1 MSDSEQTQHQANQ
14 TMSYSDHDSFF
25 HNAPIGAFRTT
36 LQGTYVF
43 TNPTL
48 ARMYGYE
55 SPRHMMD
62 EVTDIGGQLYVDRRD
77 REEFLRLLQD
87 QGCVENYESRQVRRD
102 GTIFWSS
109 RNAWIVHDE
118 DGNVYYQGFN
128 TDITKRKRAE
138 EDLEESERRFRRI
151 IEDISNIAVQGYDEE
166 RRVIFWNKASEYLYG
181 YSKKEAI
188 GKKIDDLIVPP
199 ELQYERKRL
208 HQRWIDFG
216 EKIFAKELELR
227 DKNSNKVPVFSSHAM
242 HETIKGK
249 EIFSLDIDLRPIREA
264 EKVAAAHEKYALV
277 GQIAGK
283 IAHDFNNILAG
294 ISGNTEL
301 TLLDCEEPDTRESLK
316 LILELTERGK
326 NLTRNLVVF
335 AKNQEPKNEY
345 FQIKDKVDLV
355 LGLLRKDL
363 EGIRILRD
371 DSEVPDILA
380 DPGMIEHALV
390 NLMQNAIHA
399 TSMNEHPR
407 ITLRT
412 YSTDHVV
419 CIDIEDNGCGIPED
433 QVEKIFDPSFTL
445 KGSKDITGSYSPGIM
460 GTGYG
465 MANVK
470 RCIEKH
476 NGQIDIKSE
485 VGQGTQVK
493 ICFPI
498 IKKELSIDEV
508 CEIKEKNHYSG
519 KYILIVEDEKA
530 IYDVHQ
536 RILAS
541 DPCNHKV
548 DIATNGQT
556 AIEFYNK
563 NLYDIIILDSILPG
577 KISGMDVYH
586 YIREKD
592 PNIPILFVSG
602 NLEFLES
609 VENIK
614 QSDPNIE
621 HISKPCPNMVYIEEI
636 SKLLE
641 KQNC

>member
-25 HNAPIGAFRTT
+25 QNAPIGAFRTT

-43 TNPTL
+43 ANPTL

-62 EVTDIGGQLYVDRRD
+62 EVTDIGAQLYVDRRD
-77 REEFLRLLQD
+77 REEFLRLLHER
-87 QGCVENYESRQVRRD
+87 GYVENYESRQVRRD

-118 DGNVYYQGFN
+118 DGNVYCQGFN

-138 EDLEESERRFRRI
+138 KDFEESERKFRRI
-151 IEDISNIAVQGYDEE
+151 IEGISNIAVQGYDEE
-166 RRVIFWNKASEYLYG
+166 RRVTFWNKASEYLYG
-181 YSKKEAI
+181 YTKEEAI
-188 GKKIDDLIVPP
+188 GKKIENLIIPSGMADEV
-199 ELQYERKRL
+199 KRL
-208 HQRWIDFG
+208 HHRWVEYVETIPA
-216 EKIFAKELELR
+216 EELDLV
-227 DKNSNKVPVFSSHAM
+227 DKDGNTVPVYSSHTM
-242 HETIKGK
+242 HETSQGK
-249 EIFSLDIDLRPIREA
+249 EMFCLDVDLRPIREA
-264 EKVAAAHEKYALV
+264 QKVAAEHEKYALV

-301 TLLDCEEPDTRESLK
+301 SLLDCEEPDTRESLK

-345 FQIKDKVDLV
+345 FQIKDRVDLV

-371 DSEVPDILA
+371 DSEAPDILA
-380 DPGMIEHALV
+380 DPGMTEHALV
-390 NLMQNAIHA
+390 NLIQNAIHA
-399 TSMNEHPR
+399 TSMNKHPR

-445 KGSKDITGSYSPGIM
+445 KGSKDITESYSSGIM

-493 ICFPI
+493 ICLPVI
-498 IKKELSIDEV
+498 EKELSKDEV
-508 CEIKEKNHYSG
+508 HEIKVKEYYSG
-519 KYILIVEDEKA
+519 KHILIVEDEKA
-530 IYDVHQ
+530 IYEVHK
-536 RILAS
+536 RILES
-541 DPCNHKV
+541 DPCNHRV
-548 DIATNGQT
+548 DIATNGET
-556 AIEFYNK
+556 AINLYND
-563 NLYDIIILDSILPG
+563 NLYDIIILDGILPG

-586 YIREKD
+586 HIRKSD

-609 VENIK
+609 VESIK
-614 QSDPNIE
+614 QSDPYIE
-621 HISKPCPNMVYIEEI
+621 HISKPSPNMVYIEEI
-636 SKLLE
+636 NKLLE
-641 KQNC
+641 NQK